1 MKKLTSI
8 LLAILMLLPAFA
20 CFAFAG
26 GSENANSEPVA
37 TAEEQGTNIASQAI
51 LASYS
56 IQSTGERK
64 YVDINLTDDKVDF
77 KKLVDGSREVGSLT
91 NRTNN
96 YVFELTYDKPYY
108 FTDVVILLNGSG
120 KTPSGSSVNDSF
132 HIDEIKVE
140 LYKSGEVVYSETV
153 ATTGL
158 EEIVVNANI
167 AADKI
172 EIYRDQSS
180 LSTGNRGKDFYREIE
195 TYMVEKEFCDVVKSN
210 IASEAYIYGTGTN
223 EGDYCDNWWAWD
235 PSALVDGKVDRGTR
249 SPKGWNY
256 SIVLEFTRDY
266 LISELNLVLNGKG
279 ELANSGSVSEVLMN
293 ISQIRV
299 RLYNMEGDQVYDSK
313 DIPIDSTS
321 VKIDPFVEASKIK
334 IEIANGKGDG
344 SEFMWE
350 IETFVEEG
358 DHIFEKSNE
367 MNPTC
372 NYPGYNEF
380 SCECG
385 KVIKK
390 TVPATGFHQY
400 DEGEVTIPATATEN
414 GVLTKKCYA
423 CGNEKEFD
431 IPATA
436 HNWNKGVKTE
446 PTCTTEG
453 STLVSCTGCEIEGC
467 TATYVTDIIDAFGHD
482 WDDGVVIQKASTI
495 RYGLKELTCMRDGCG
510 EKTIKQTRKLLY
522 TDSVSE
528 FEFIKGQYQIEVDI
542 NENDSLYN
550 PKPDQYEV
558 LGPDSYEAIVDD
570 DPSTFW
576 YGTTGSTYTI
586 IFDREYAFTKATM
599 YACGNNTTYKVE
611 WIDANNEVTAVYST
625 KWNTV
630 SNGVDKSDPMSVDMS
645 EPLTGGAKAKMI
657 RITPTGAKWENG
669 WAMSFHG
676 LDLVA
681 HSCKIDESDYIL
693 SGADYVEPTCTT
705 DGSCKAKCPVC
716 DNITDVTLPKE
727 TFGHNVKNVIPDL
740 EPTCS
745 DNGYGHGN
753 CEDCGALVENI
764 VIGALGTHVYDTE
777 IVFMNAKCGAV
788 GIRQIVCKGCGRVGS
803 QYPIPA
809 TNVHT
814 NHWAEDYCA
823 TYTAEGK
830 EVYVCSGCGIPASDN
845 GVSEKEIAKKV
856 LSDEF
861 LSFVGYSVRT
871 TNYAGIRLTYKIDME
886 MLAEIEYECDVRI
899 ITYVTDKNG
908 VTKNVESY
916 GKYSYD
922 RYSEDGEFSVVI
934 KPSTYYDEYEIKT
947 VVRLMNFRGIEYVD
961 FELGDLATDSN
972 GKISLCEVA
981 ENVLATATELGTNE
995 KAFYESI
1002 VAGK

>member
-1 MKKLTSI
+1 MKKIASL
-8 LLAILMLLPAFA
+8 LLAVLMLLPAFA

-26 GSENANSEPVA
+26 GNDANVEPADV
-37 TAEEQGTNIASQAI
+37 TSSYEGTNIISEATLSSFCVENNGTISSLDIRPSRNYNLNA
-51 LASYS
+51 LTDGDLSTGTNTNRKSNYS
-56 IQSTGERK
+56 IQYTFDT
-64 YVDINLTDDKVDF
+64 VN
-77 KKLVDGSREVGSLT
+77 
-91 NRTNN
+91 
-96 YVFELTYDKPYY
+96 Y
-108 FTDVVILLNGSG
+108 FTDVVIYINGSG
-120 KTPSGSSVNDSF
+120 TLPTGGTVSESYL
-132 HIDEIKVE
+132 IEE
-140 LYKSGEVVYSETV
+140 LTVTMYKAGDLVYEEKLATAGITEAV
-153 ATTGL
+153 AK
-158 EEIVVNANI
+158 ANV
-167 AADKI
+167 AADTI
-172 EIYRDQSS
+172 VITRDQSNIPTES
-180 LSTGNRGKDFYREIE
+180 RGNDFLREIE
-195 TYMVEKEFCDVVKSN
+195 AYSIEKEFCNVVKSN

-223 EGDYCDNWWAWD
+223 EGDYCDNWWAWA
-235 PSALVDGKVDRGTR
+235 PSALVDGKVDVGTR

-299 RLYNMEGDQVYDSK
+299 KLFNMEGEQVYDSK

-321 VKIDPFVEASKIK
+321 VTLDPFVEASKIK

-380 SCECG
+380 TCECG

-400 DEGEVTIPATATEN
+400 DEGTVTTPATETVN

-423 CGNEKEFD
+423 CGGTKEYD

-436 HNWNKGVKTE
+436 HNWDNGVVTK
-446 PTCTTEG
+446 PDCDTEG
-453 STLVSCTGCEIEGC
+453 STLYSCTGCAIDGC
-467 TATYVTDIIDAFGHD
+467 NATYVTDIIDALGHD
-482 WDDGVVIQKASTI
+482 WDDGVVIQKASTV
-495 RYGLKELTCMRDGCG
+495 RYGYKELTCMRDGCG

-528 FEFIKGQYQIEVDI
+528 FKFEEGKYEVLVDI

-550 PKPDQYEV
+550 EDPINYEI
-558 LGPDSYEAIVDD
+558 LGEDSYGAIVDK
-570 DPSTFW
+570 DPLTYW

-586 IFDREYAFTKATM
+586 VLDREYVFTKAVM
-599 YACGNNTTYKVE
+599 YASGNNTTFKVE
-611 WIDANNEVTAVYST
+611 FINEAEEVTAVYST

-630 SNGVDKSDPMSVDMS
+630 GVLDKANPISVDMS
-645 EPLTGGAKAKMI
+645 EPLTGGAKTKQI

-681 HSCKIDESDYIL
+681 HNCTIDESDYIL
-693 SGADYVEPTCTT
+693 SGADYVEPTCTK

-716 DNITDVTLPKE
+716 ENLIDVTLTKE
-727 TFGHNVKNVIPDL
+727 KFGHNVQNVIPDL

-745 DNGYGHGN
+745 DDGYGHGT
-753 CEDCGALVENI
+753 CADCGINVENI
-764 VIGALGTHVYDTE
+764 VIPALGTHVYDTE
-777 IVFMNAKCGAV
+777 IVFMSAKCGSI
-788 GIRQIVCKGCGRVGS
+788 GIKQIVCKGCGRVGS
-803 QYPIPA
+803 QYPIAA
-809 TNVHT
+809 TNNHT

-823 TYTAEGK
+823 TYTATGK
-830 EVYVCSGCGIPASDN
+830 EIYVCSGCGIPSNEN
-845 GVSEKEIAKKV
+845 GVTEKEIAKKV
-856 LSDEF
+856 LSKDF
-861 LSFVGYSVRT
+861 LSFIGYSVRT
-871 TNYAGIRLTYKIDME
+871 TDYAGIRLTYKINME

-899 ITYVTDKNG
+899 ITYVTNEKG
-908 VTKNVESY
+908 ETKTVEPY

-922 RYSEDGEFSVVI
+922 RYSKDGEFSVVI

-947 VVRLMNFRGIEYVD
+947 VVRLMNFRGVEYVD
-961 FELGDLATDSN
+961 FDLGALSTDSN

-981 ENVLATATELGTNE
+981 EYVLATSSSLGNKE

-1002 VAGK
+1002 VAGKQ

>member
-1 MKKLTSI
+1 MKKFASL
-8 LLAILMLLPAFA
+8 LLAVLMLLPAFA

-26 GSENANSEPVA
+26 GNEVSGEPVA
-37 TAEEQGTNIASQAI
+37 QTEQATNIASTATLQ
-51 LASYS
+51 SYS
-56 IQSTGERK
+56 IQATGENK
-64 YVDINLTDDKVDF
+64 YVDMSLTTDKVNF
-77 KKLVDGSREVGSLT
+77 NKLIDGDRQTGSLT

-96 YVFELTYDKPYY
+96 YVFELNYGKAFY
-108 FTDVVILLNGSG
+108 FTDIVVNLNGSG
-120 KTPSGSSVNDSF
+120 KLPNGSSVEGNFGVDQ
-132 HIDEIKVE
+132 IVVTA
-140 LYKSGEVVYSETV
+140 YKAGEVVFTETV
-153 ATTGL
+153 PTNGL
-158 EEIVVNANI
+158 TEVVVTANV
-167 AADKI
+167 AADEI

-180 LSTGNRGKDFYREIE
+180 LPTANRGNDFFREIE
-195 TYMVEKEFCDVVKSN
+195 TYMIEKEICDVVKSN

-223 EGDYCDNWWAWD
+223 DGDYCDNWWAWD
-235 PSALVDGKVDRGTR
+235 PSALVDGKIDRGTR

-256 SIVLEFTRDY
+256 SIVLEFTKDY

-299 RLYNMEGDQVYDSK
+299 RLYNMEGEQVYDSK

-321 VKIDPFVEASKIK
+321 VTLDPFVEASKIK

-358 DHIFEKSNE
+358 NHIFEKTNE
-367 MNPTC
+367 NNPTC

-400 DEGEVTIPATATEN
+400 DDGTITTPATETEN
-414 GVLTKKCYA
+414 GVLTKQCYA
-423 CGNEKEFD
+423 CGSTKEYD

-436 HNWNKGVKTE
+436 HNWDNGVTTK
-446 PTCTTEG
+446 PDCDTEG
-453 STLVSCTGCEIEGC
+453 STLYTCTGCDIEGC
-467 TATYVTDIIDAFGHD
+467 NASYVTDIVDALGHD
-482 WDDGVVIQKASTI
+482 WDDGVVIQKASTV
-495 RYGLKELTCMRDGCG
+495 RYGYKQLTCMRDGCG
-510 EKTIKQTRKLLY
+510 ETTIKQTRKLLY
-522 TDSVSE
+522 TDSVAD
-528 FEFIKGQYQIEVDI
+528 FEFVKGKYEIVVDY
-542 NENDSLYN
+542 NEEDSLYDSA
-550 PKPDQYEV
+550 PTAQYPI
-558 LGPDSYEAIVDD
+558 LGKDSYEAIVDN
-570 DPSTFW
+570 DPLSFW
-576 YGTTGSTYTI
+576 YGTSGSTYTI
-586 IFDREYAFTKATM
+586 ILDREYVFTKAVM

-611 WIDANNEVTAVYST
+611 WIDENDEVTASYKT
-625 KWNTV
+625 QWNTV

-645 EPLTGGAKAKMI
+645 EALTGGAKAKQI
-657 RITPTGAKWENG
+657 RITPTGAKWANG

-693 SGADYVEPTCTT
+693 SGADYVKPTCTT
-705 DGSCKAKCPVC
+705 DGSCIAKCPVC
-716 DNITDVTLPKE
+716 TTEIPVTLPKE
-727 TFGHNVKNVIPDL
+727 KYGHNVQNVTPDVDA
-740 EPTCS
+740 TCS
-745 DNGYGHGN
+745 TDGYGHGV
-753 CEDCGALVENI
+753 CVDCNKTIENVNI
-764 VIGALGTHVYDTE
+764 PALGTHVYDTE
-777 IVFMNAKCGAV
+777 IVFMNAKCGSV
-788 GIRQIVCKGCGRVGS
+788 GIKQIVCKGCGRVGS
-803 QYPIPA
+803 QSPIPS
-809 TNVHT
+809 TNAHT

-830 EVYVCSGCGIPASDN
+830 LVYVCSGCGIPADDN
-845 GVSEKEIAKKV
+845 GVTEKAIEKKV
-856 LSDEF
+856 LSKDF
-861 LSFVGYSVRT
+861 LTFVGYSVRT
-871 TNYAGIRLTYKIDME
+871 TGYAGIRLTYKIDME

-908 VTKNVESY
+908 VTKTVEPY

-922 RYSEDGEFSVVI
+922 RYSDDGEFSVVI
-934 KPSTYYDEYEIKT
+934 KPSNYYDEYEIKT
-947 VVRLMNFRGIEYVD
+947 VVRLMNFRGVEYVD
-961 FELGDLATDSN
+961 FDLGALATDTN

-981 ENVLATATELGTNE
+981 ENVLATSTNLGTKE